1 MADTQND
8 DGQADPDDR
17 ELTAEQQRELDQA
30 AARDQ
35 AEDAAGSVTDSPD
48 ERRQSDEGDAEQLG
62 DAGKRA
68 LDAMKRDRK
77 AARDEL
83 VQVRAKLKEYED
95 KDKSESERLQEAA
108 ESAKSKAHA
117 AETNLRSL
125 QVAMDRA
132 PDHATLAHVRAVAK
146 RVRGDNDDELGA
158 DADELFALVAPERV
172 SKPSGKPTER
182 LRPGGTDPEEPVEE
196 TDPKKLAA
204 LIRRS

>member
-1 MADTQND
+1 MADIQNTD
-8 DGQADPDDR
+8 EQAEPD
-17 ELTAEQQRELDQA
+17 LTAEQQQELDEA
-30 AARDQ
+30 ATRDQ
-35 AEDAAGSVTDSPD
+35 AEDETRAAESTGENDD
-48 ERRQSDEGDAEQLG
+48 GDAEQLG
-62 DAGKRA
+62 DAGQRA
-68 LDAMKRDRK
+68 LEAMKRQRK

-83 VQVRAKLKEYED
+83 AEVRAKLKEYED

-108 ESAKSKAHA
+108 ETAKSKADV
-117 AETNLRSL
+117 AETNLRAL

-146 RVRGDNDDELGA
+146 RVRGDNDDDLA
-158 DADELFALVAPERV
+158 DDADELFTLMVPERV
-172 SKPSGKPTER
+172 GKPSGKPTER